1 VVRIFY
7 SGFDYRGT
15 RPIEA
20 RMEYAGRSRPNT
32 TYDSFT
38 PEDVV
43 KVFAILGFRVEEAV
57 KDEVTPPLI
66 RCRKRG
72 TYTQVEFDEPV
83 GDDDLF
89 RRIRFSASLELPEE
103 ERRRMKDRADA
114 PEGAEPVATVSVV
127 HSFGGGVSLEWLM
140 ERIRE
145 WDEVLA
151 ENRREVR
158 RAVKAAADRPTV
170 H

>member
-1 VVRIFY
+1 
-7 SGFDYRGT
+7 
-15 RPIEA
+15 
-20 RMEYAGRSRPNT
+20 M
-32 TYDSFT
+32 
-38 PEDVV
+38 
-43 KVFAILGFRVEEAV
+43 KVFAFLGFRVEEAV
-57 KDEVTPPLI
+57 DDEGEDPPPVI

-72 TYTQVEFDEPV
+72 AYTLVEFEERV
-83 GDDDLF
+83 GDDNLF
-89 RRIRFSASLELPEE
+89 RRLRFSANLELPEE

-151 ENRREVR
+151 ENRQEVR
-158 RAVKAAADRPTV
+158 RAVKAAADNRPTV

>member
-1 VVRIFY
+1 
-7 SGFDYRGT
+7 
-15 RPIEA
+15 
-20 RMEYAGRSRPNT
+20 M
-32 TYDSFT
+32 
-38 PEDVV
+38 

-57 KDEVTPPLI
+57 DDEGEDPPPVI

-72 TYTQVEFDEPV
+72 AYTLVKFEERV
-83 GDDDLF
+83 DDDNLF
-89 RRIRFSASLELPEE
+89 RRLRFSANLELPEE

-151 ENRREVR
+151 ENRQEVR
-158 RAVKAAADRPTV
+158 RAVKAAADNRPTV